1 MPGSQPTDR
10 SRSCVRTLAS
20 ALLGLPSALR
30 PESPHSNSP
39 ASIRAYRPI
48 ATGSLASFALA
59 ALLTLSACSSLKVGL
74 GMRVDLT
81 KIPVAS
87 MEANLPKGPA
97 IAPGQ
102 KSPLVVEVTQ
112 TDGKVLVT
120 EGAGHGK
127 VQWEDLKLTTSI
139 VTANQ
144 KGILALRGDPRISEG
159 KVGHV
164 SVVIPS
170 QPNVHSAELDVPFRY
185 DVAFVSNFSGSP
197 GANGMD
203 GTNGMDGSNGTSG
216 SIDPNNPSPGGNGG
230 DGSNGSDGGNGG
242 DGGNAPAVDVLV
254 ALQPSAHPLLQMSVS
269 ANGKRKYYLVDP
281 QGGSLT
287 IKADGGRGGFAGKG
301 GRGGRGGSGGSG
313 TPSGNSG
320 SDGRSGQDGFA
331 GRSGRGGLITVT
343 YDPQASA
350 YVSIIHA
357 SSVNLRQAAVAP
369 LW

>member
-1 MPGSQPTDR
+1 
-10 SRSCVRTLAS
+10 
-20 ALLGLPSALR
+20 
-30 PESPHSNSP
+30 
-39 ASIRAYRPI
+39 
-48 ATGSLASFALA
+48 
-59 ALLTLSACSSLKVGL
+59 
-74 GMRVDLT
+74 MRVDLT

-127 VQWEDLKLTTSI
+127 VQWKDLKLTTSI

-331 GRSGRGGLITVT
+331 GRSGRGGLITVA

-357 SSVNLRQAAVAP
+357 SSVNGPSPVFRQAAVAP